1 MYHSFDTL
9 DAAKSFIASGMQI
22 ELAETVAK
30 AISASRD
37 TDLSHLAT
45 KADLMEVKSEIL
57 GLKSEINE
65 VRSEINEVRSEIN
78 EVRSEINKVRSE
90 ITEVRSELLVK
101 IAESK
106 NEILRWV
113 IGMNIATVSLLMAFF
128 KFFIH

>member
-78 EVRSEINKVRSE
+78 KVRSE

>member
-65 VRSEINEVRSEIN
+65 VRSEIN
-78 EVRSEINKVRSE
+78 KVRSE